1 MSRNLGSLHKDD
13 YMGRIKSAL
22 VKRTAKGLLK
32 EEKGSLNK
40 LKLNHSISP
49 LENPI
54 RIRDS
59 RKTVARVSTELTKRN
74 KASK

>member
-1 MSRNLGSLHKDD
+1 MKNID
-13 YMGRIKSAL
+13 IVAL
-22 VKRTAKGLLK
+22 STAELQGLLK
-32 EEKGSLNK
+32 EEKGTLNK

-54 RIRDS
+54 KIRDS

-74 KASK
+74 NTSK

>member
-1 MSRNLGSLHKDD
+1 MKYTDIVALSTAELHSK
-13 YMGRIKSAL
+13 
-22 VKRTAKGLLK
+22 LK
-32 EEKGSLNK
+32 EDKDSLNK

-59 RKTVARVSTELTKRN
+59 RKTVARLSTELTKRN
-74 KASK
+74 NASK

>member
-1 MSRNLGSLHKDD
+1 MKNTD
-13 YMGRIKSAL
+13 IVAL
-22 VKRTAKGLLK
+22 STEELQAKLK
-32 EEKGSLNK
+32 EEKDVLNK

-54 RIRDS
+54 KIRDS
-59 RKTVARVSTELTKRN
+59 RKSVARVSTELTKRN

>member
-1 MSRNLGSLHKDD
+1 MKNTD
-13 YMGRIKSAL
+13 IVAL
-22 VKRTAKGLLK
+22 STAELQSLLK
-32 EEKGSLNK
+32 EEKGALNK

-54 RIRDS
+54 KIRDS

>member
-1 MSRNLGSLHKDD
+1 MKNTD
-13 YMGRIKSAL
+13 IVAL
-22 VKRTAKGLLK
+22 STAELQGLLK
-32 EEKGSLNK
+32 EEKGALNK
-40 LKLNHSISP
+40 LNLNHSISP

-74 KASK
+74 NTSK

>member
-1 MSRNLGSLHKDD
+1 MKNTD
-13 YMGRIKSAL
+13 IVAL
-22 VKRTAKGLLK
+22 STAELQSLLK
-32 EEKGSLNK
+32 EEKGALNK

-54 RIRDS
+54 KIRDS

-74 KASK
+74 NTSK

>member
-1 MSRNLGSLHKDD
+1 MKNTD
-13 YMGRIKSAL
+13 IVAL
-22 VKRTAKGLLK
+22 STAELQSLLK
-32 EEKGSLNK
+32 EEKAALNK
-40 LKLNHSISP
+40 LNLNHSISP

-54 RIRDS
+54 KIRDS

>member
-1 MSRNLGSLHKDD
+1 MKNTD
-13 YMGRIKSAL
+13 IVAL
-22 VKRTAKGLLK
+22 STAELQSLLK
-32 EEKGSLNK
+32 EEQGALNK
-40 LKLNHSISP
+40 LSLNHSISP

-54 RIRDS
+54 KIRDS

>member
-1 MSRNLGSLHKDD
+1 MKNTDIVTLS
-13 YMGRIKSAL
+13 
-22 VKRTAKGLLK
+22 TTELLDK
-32 EEKGSLNK
+32 MIEEKAKLNK

-54 RIRDS
+54 KIRDT
-59 RKTVARVSTELTKRN
+59 RKTVARLSTELTKRN

>member
-1 MSRNLGSLHKDD
+1 MKNKD
-13 YMGRIKSAL
+13 IVAL
-22 VKRTAKGLLK
+22 STAELQGILK
-32 EEKGSLNK
+32 EDRDNINK

-59 RKTVARVSTELTKRN
+59 RKKIARLSTELTKRN
-74 KASK
+74 KASQ

>member
-1 MSRNLGSLHKDD
+1 MKNTD
-13 YMGRIKSAL
+13 IVAL
-22 VKRTAKGLLK
+22 STAELQGLLK

-74 KASK
+74 NTSK

>member
-1 MSRNLGSLHKDD
+1 MKNID
-13 YMGRIKSAL
+13 IVAL
-22 VKRTAKGLLK
+22 STAELQGLLK
-32 EEKGSLNK
+32 EEKGALNK

-74 KASK
+74 NTSK

>member
-1 MSRNLGSLHKDD
+1 MKNTD
-13 YMGRIKSAL
+13 IVAL
-22 VKRTAKGLLK
+22 STAELQSLLK
-32 EEKGSLNK
+32 EEKGALNK
-40 LKLNHSISP
+40 LSLNHSISP

-54 RIRDS
+54 KIRDS

>member
-1 MSRNLGSLHKDD
+1 MKNTD
-13 YMGRIKSAL
+13 IVAL
-22 VKRTAKGLLK
+22 STAELQGLLK
-32 EEKGSLNK
+32 EEKGALNK

-54 RIRDS
+54 KIRDS